1 MGAVKVYG
9 LCVVKNEDDII
20 AQTLTF
26 ASRYCDRIFVLDNG
40 STDETWPIVQT
51 LGSRNAAIVPFRRTD
66 ELFQRGLRG
75 TVYNAWRDQLS
86 HHDWW
91 LVLDAD
97 EFLAE
102 DPRPII
108 EAAAAEGADTINTW
122 QVQFYFTEFDLQSW
136 EQGRDS
142 RDMPIFDRRRHYM
155 IDWQEPRLFRND
167 PRRDWDTN
175 VGRGLPQ
182 WLGKL
187 HKRRILNRHYQYR
200 DPVQIDKRLRLRYGH
215 PTCFSHVHSRD
226 WRSVIRSSRGLS
238 VFKDGDPW
246 HFSPRGV
253 FNYYRVSTY
262 GRVRDAWRGGAIRR
276 VRRLWKDKP
285 READ

>member
-26 ASRYCDRIFVLDNG
+26 ATRYCDRIFVLDNG
-40 STDETWPIVQT
+40 STDETWRIVQA

-66 ELFQRGLRG
+66 EPFQRGLRG
-75 TVYNAWRDQLS
+75 TVYNAVRNQLS
-86 HHDWW
+86 HDDWW

-108 EAAAAEGADTINTW
+108 DAADAAGADTINTW
-122 QVQFYFTEFDLQSW
+122 QVQFYFTDCDLQSW
-136 EQGRDS
+136 EQGQDS
-142 RDMPIFDRRRHYM
+142 RDTPIFDRRRHYV

-167 PRRDWDTN
+167 PRRDWDGN
-175 VGRGLPQ
+175 VSRGLPQ
-182 WLGKL
+182 WLTRL

-215 PTCFSHVHSRD
+215 PTCFSHVRSAD
-226 WRSVIRSSRGLS
+226 WRSVIRSSRELS

-253 FNYYRVSTY
+253 FHYYRLNTY
-262 GRVRDAWRGGAIRR
+262 GRIRAAWQGGAIRR
-276 VRRLWKDKP
+276 VRRLWKDES
-285 READ
+285 RDVD